1 MARIALWLLLAGVA
15 AAPAAHGQ
23 GVPVDLE
30 LAFVVDASGSIDTE
44 ETRLQRQGYVDALAN
59 PRVLGAVTGGT
70 LRAVAV
76 AFIEFAGAGC
86 ERLGVPW
93 MRIANR
99 DDATAFGARVLAL
112 PRVYCPGGN
121 AIGDALAFAVE
132 SIESNAFEGT
142 RRVIDISGDGPNTL
156 GLPVELARDRAVA
169 RGITVNGLV
178 IDRPSMPELEL
189 YFREA
194 VTGGA
199 RSFVVKADGRRSFA
213 AAILK
218 KLIIEIAATGPL
230 LGTR

>member
-1 MARIALWLLLAGVA
+1 MMARLALWLLFAGVA
-15 AAPAAHGQ
+15 AAPAARGQ

-30 LAFVVDASGSIDTE
+30 LAFVVDASGSIDAE
-44 ETRLQRQGYVDALAN
+44 ETRLQRQGYADALAN
-59 PRVLGAVTGGT
+59 PRVLGAVTGGY

-112 PRVYCPGGN
+112 PRAYCPGGN

-156 GLPVELARDRAVA
+156 GWPVELARDQAVA

-194 VTGGA
+194 VTGGM
-199 RSFVVKADGRRSFA
+199 RSFVVKADDRRSFA

-230 LGTR
+230 PR